1 MFRIPSAG
9 VAFQVELSAWLAAAL
24 AAGVETTESSPAPS
38 AVTAASAMRLRS
50 VFVDI
55 IFLSLVSCGNFPKLA
70 RRSVK
75 IF

>member
-1 MFRIPSAG
+1 MFRTP
-9 VAFQVELSAWLAAAL
+9 VAANALGEPKAAL
-24 AAGVETTESSPAPS
+24 STALATGVETTESSPAPS

-55 IFLSLVSCGNFPKLA
+55 FFLSLVSCGNFPKLA